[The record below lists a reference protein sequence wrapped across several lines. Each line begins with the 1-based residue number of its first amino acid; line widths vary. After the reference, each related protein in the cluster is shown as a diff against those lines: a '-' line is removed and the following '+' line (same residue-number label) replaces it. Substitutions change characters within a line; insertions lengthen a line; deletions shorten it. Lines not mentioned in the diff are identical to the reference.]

1 MNPKYVN
8 MQYFCMNLKTL
19 DILASIKVKRHKMI
33 VGIEGTL
40 ERKDPTFVHVNVHG
54 LIHEVHVSINT
65 SNSIEEAKIKL
76 FVTQVIR
83 EDANLLFGFMDLNEK
98 RMFDTV
104 LKINGVGPKVGLAIC
119 STFTPNTFAKVVA
132 SKDVSMLK
140 RVPGI
145 GPKAASRILVELADF
160 IVDGNEESKDA
171 GALGEAVMAL
181 ESLGFKKDAIRQAL
195 NGASGD
201 TSSLVKEGLK
211 KLQRL

>member
-1 MNPKYVN
+1 
-8 MQYFCMNLKTL
+8 
-19 DILASIKVKRHKMI
+19 MI
-33 VGIEGTL
+33 VGIEGTV
-40 ERKDPTFVHVNVHG
+40 ERKEPTCIHLNVNG
-54 LIHEVHVSINT
+54 IIYEVFVSIHT
-65 SNSIEEAKIKL
+65 SNVIQDSRVKL

-83 EDANLLFGFMDLNEK
+83 EDSNTLFGFMEHNEK
-98 RMFDTV
+98 KMFDTV

-119 STFTPNTFAKVVA
+119 STFTPSTFAKVVA

-160 IVDGNEESKDA
+160 IVDGNEENEHS
-171 GALGEAVMAL
+171 GALSEAQMAL
-181 ESLGFKKDAIRQAL
+181 ESLGFKKEAIRKAL
-195 NGASGD
+195 SGASGD

>member
-1 MNPKYVN
+1 
-8 MQYFCMNLKTL
+8 
-19 DILASIKVKRHKMI
+19 MI
-33 VGIEGTL
+33 IGIEGTV
-40 ERKDPTFVHVNVHG
+40 ERKEPTFVHLNVAG
-54 LIHEVHVSINT
+54 LIYEVHISINT
-65 SNSIEEAKIKL
+65 SSAIKSEKIKL

-83 EDANLLFGFMDLNEK
+83 EDANLLFGFVDHDEK

-119 STFTPNTFAKVVA
+119 STFTPATFAKIVA

-160 IVDGNEESKDA
+160 IVSGEDTSTVTSNTDA
-171 GALGEAVMAL
+171 IMAL
-181 ESLGFKKDAIRQAL
+181 ESLGFKRTMIEKAL
-195 NGASGD
+195 SGCSGD
-201 TSSLVKEGLK
+201 TAALVKEGLK

>member
-1 MNPKYVN
+1 
-8 MQYFCMNLKTL
+8 
-19 DILASIKVKRHKMI
+19 MI
-33 VGIEGTL
+33 VGIEGTV
-40 ERKDPTFVHVNVHG
+40 ERKDPTFVHLNVQS
-54 LIHEVHVSINT
+54 IIYEVQVSINT
-65 SNSIEEAKIKL
+65 SNAIQEKKIKL

-83 EDANLLFGFMDLNEK
+83 EDANLLFGFVDTNEK
-98 RMFDTV
+98 KMFDTV

-119 STFTPNTFAKVVA
+119 STFTPSTFAKVVA

-160 IVDGNEESKDA
+160 IVDGNAQSETS

-181 ESLGFKKDAIRQAL
+181 ESLGFKKEAIQKAL
-195 NGASGD
+195 QGASGD
-201 TSSLVKEGLK
+201 TSTLVKEGLK

>member
-1 MNPKYVN
+1 
-8 MQYFCMNLKTL
+8 
-19 DILASIKVKRHKMI
+19 MI
-33 VGIEGTL
+33 IGIEGTV
-40 ERKDPTFVHVNVHG
+40 ERKEPTFVHLNVGG
-54 LIHEVHVSINT
+54 LIYEVHISINT
-65 SNSIEEAKIKL
+65 SNTIIESKVRL

-83 EDANLLFGFMDLNEK
+83 EDANLLFGFMDQDEK

-119 STFTPNTFAKVVA
+119 STFTPTTFAKIVA

-160 IVDGNEESKDA
+160 IVDGEEDSSTA
-171 GALGEAVMAL
+171 SNMEAVMAL
-181 ESLGFKKDAIRQAL
+181 ESLGFKKAMIEKAL
-195 NGASGD
+195 AGCSGD
-201 TSSLVKEGLK
+201 TATLVKEGLK